1 MSNSYFQMPGWCY
14 VGHIF
19 FMKQMYVENIKSKQ
33 FKPSTG
39 IHLKNKWLI
48 RKTYLLLTIYLN
60 RKMGI

>member
-39 IHLKNKWLI
+39 IHLKNK
-48 RKTYLLLTIYLN
+48 
-60 RKMGI
+60 